1 MQERFEGKDGNKQ
14 LTKVLADQR
23 LVQHDEAIARKLADM
38 VKVANIPEGNKLYVG
53 GEQGRNILFLILSG
67 SFDLL
72 VKDKPVATLGAEQFI
87 GEFPILNSSLD
98 YTVCAVA
105 RENSVVASLTEPQLL
120 ELTKV
125 HPEIWRSMAKEL
137 AVRLRNAA
145 AARQLDPL
153 RPIKPGEVPFWEIL
167 KSLTTPQVV
176 GILAGLSFITSAAYK
191 MGVMKLLG
199 QW

>member
-1 MQERFEGKDGNKQ
+1 M
-14 LTKVLADQR
+14 
-23 LVQHDEAIARKLADM
+23 
-38 VKVANIPEGNKLYVG
+38 
-53 GEQGRNILFLILSG
+53 
-67 SFDLL
+67 
-72 VKDKPVATLGAEQFI
+72 
-87 GEFPILNSSLD
+87 D